1 MYKPPSM
8 CVRAA
13 EYLDMG
19 KPFMQESWTTIGGG
33 GGGEGRGET
42 TL

>member
-1 MYKPPSM
+1 M

-19 KPFMQESWTTIGGG
+19 KPFMQESRATIGRGGG
-33 GGGEGRGET
+33 GKEGG
-42 TL
+42 